1 MRKYHYSA
9 LLMSASFLSMAGEHT
24 VRFSGSV
31 IERPCPIQTENHTNK
46 FIQTENHANKF
57 IQTENHANKLIED
70 RCVPFKKPVYE
81 AIYDT
86 EDDGITVKH
95 IGNIVHVTY
104 L

>member
-1 MRKYHYSA
+1 MRKYHYLA
-9 LLMSASFLSMAGEHT
+9 LLVSASFFSMAGEHT
-24 VRFSGSV
+24 VSFSASV
-31 IERPCPIQTENHTNK
+31 VERPCPIQSENHTK
-46 FIQTENHANKF
+46 
-57 IQTENHANKLIED
+57 KLIED
-70 RCVPFKKPVYE
+70 SCVPFEQPVYE

>member
-31 IERPCPIQTENHTNK
+31 IERPCPIQTENH
-46 FIQTENHANKF
+46 ANKF
-57 IQTENHANKLIED
+57 IHTENHANKLIED

-86 EDDGITVKH
+86 EDDGITAKH

>member
-1 MRKYHYSA
+1 MRKYHYLA
-9 LLMSASFLSMAGEHT
+9 LLMSASFFSMAGEHT
-24 VRFSGSV
+24 VSFSARV
-31 IERPCPIQTENHTNK
+31 VERPCPIQTENHTNK
-46 FIQTENHANKF
+46 FIQTENHAK
-57 IQTENHANKLIED
+57 KLIED
-70 RCVPFKKPVYE
+70 SCVPFKKPVYE

>member
-1 MRKYHYSA
+1 MRKYHYLA
-9 LLMSASFLSMAGEHT
+9 LLMSASFFSMAGEHT
-24 VRFSGSV
+24 VSFSARV
-31 IERPCPIQTENHTNK
+31 VERPCPIQTENHAK
-46 FIQTENHANKF
+46 
-57 IQTENHANKLIED
+57 KLIED
-70 RCVPFKKPVYE
+70 SCVPFKKPVYE